1 MSSVPFLQ
9 SKSKGINNKPNS
21 VSRTTKLVLRAILWI
36 RQLTN
41 QLTVPSIEELACF
54 KVRVWRNEE
63 SIILQISPERTTSVF
78 FPETNHS
85 PTRLTFNHLPVPLVE
100 AAGDISTSK
109 SRFTNER
116 NDIWRN
122 STLFLPTK
130 MAAIFQNWRRLGS
143 VRIGCTGSPGPGL
156 TLYPRQRGTGSE
168 VRVIWGLLTGFAL
181 KVVHFWL
188 SSLLNR
194 PSRAI
199 CIFQMKQDWYYAS
212 ILGLSVCIVVRIIST
227 KNRSRKARHDL
238 PHPPCMFVC
247 DTSG

>member
-1 MSSVPFLQ
+1 MSSVLFYKVKARELITNRIQ
-9 SKSKGINNKPNS
+9 SREPL
-21 VSRTTKLVLRAILWI
+21 TCFEQLWI

-41 QLTVPSIEELACF
+41 KLTFDWGAGLLQGSSMEE
-54 KVRVWRNEE
+54 WGT
-63 SIILQISPERTTSVF
+63 IILQISPERTTSVF
-78 FPETNHS
+78 FPAINHS

-100 AAGDISTSK
+100 AFGDISTSK
-109 SRFTNER
+109 SHFTNER
-116 NDIWRN
+116 IDVWRN
-122 STLFLPTK
+122 STLFLPTQPTK
-130 MAAIFQNWRRLGS
+130 MAAIFQNWRGLGS
-143 VRIGCTGSPGPGL
+143 VRIGCTASPGPGL
-156 TLYPRQRGTGSE
+156 TLHPRQRGTGSE

-199 CIFQMKQDWYYAS
+199 RIFQMKQDWYYAS

-227 KNRSRKARHDL
+227 KNCSRKARHDL
-238 PHPPCMFVC
+238 PHPACMFVC